1 MHRHPAAHLH
11 SCSRGCSPPIAPAAA
26 CKLPDSG
33 LASSRGR
40 LSPDIPNPSAPNK
53 LVASRG
59 VDVPACT
66 RTHAQV
72 KGDRALPVHIQPT
85 DTTPLME
92 THSRRTVGTKSS
104 ISERRGLTL
113 SFSLRSVQKD
123 QNQLLSVWLCKI
135 SKSVLIELRKTMYI
149 LLPLAVLIEFHTSVP
164 SQYFM
169 CLLSMRLNNVPE
181 AVHWPIKSIE
191 WRNHDSQ
198 LVQVEPLW

>member
-1 MHRHPAAHLH
+1 MVLPTTLLCISPLEPPTRYPFSREPGPGLPTHDRHRCPPSVHRHPAAHLH

-26 CKLPDSG
+26 CELPDSG

-40 LSPDIPNPSAPNK
+40 LSPDIPNPSAPNE

-72 KGDRALPVHIQPT
+72 KPT

-92 THSRRTVGTKSS
+92 THPRRTVGTKSS
-104 ISERRGLTL
+104 IGERRGLTL

-123 QNQLLSVWLCKI
+123 QKQLLSVWLCKI
-135 SKSVLIELRKTMYI
+135 SKSVLIC
-149 LLPLAVLIEFHTSVP
+149 A
-164 SQYFM
+164 
-169 CLLSMRLNNVPE
+169 
-181 AVHWPIKSIE
+181 
-191 WRNHDSQ
+191 D
-198 LVQVEPLW
+198 